1 MKTDTIA
8 ENRLPGRMHR
18 HGGRYYVRSALHIF
32 VLILIT
38 VVLFLPLVALLFMS
52 FKSDNDL
59 LFYNYSLFPHDW
71 TFQNYVNV
79 FNLEG
84 GTQLDFFGSI
94 GNTVLITVCSL
105 VGTVFTSA
113 LCAYGFTRFRVREN
127 SVVFSI
133 LLAGTLI
140 PSQVLQIPMY
150 EVYYQLGWIDTFY
163 PFIVPAFFGGGILNI
178 YLMREFVRG
187 ISPSMFE
194 AAEIDGAGELR
205 MFFQLALPLSLP
217 VLVTVAIFT
226 FQGTWND
233 FYGPL
238 LYINSPEKYTLALA
252 VYQFSTNFNS
262 YTGSMSTMTPW
273 NLIAAVNILSMLPI
287 IILYSFG
294 QKYFIEGISLG
305 SVKG

>member
-1 MKTDTIA
+1 MKQNTVA
-8 ENRLPGRMHR
+8 ENRLPGSMHR
-18 HGGRYYVRSALHIF
+18 HGGRYHVRSGLHVL
-32 VLILIT
+32 VLIVIT
-38 VVLFLPLVALLFMS
+38 FVLFLPLVALLFMS

-59 LFYNYSLFPHDW
+59 LFYNYSLFPHEW

-178 YLMREFVRG
+178 FLMREFMRG

-194 AAEIDGAGELR
+194 AAEIDGAGEMR
-205 MFFQLALPLSLP
+205 MFLQLALPLSLP
-217 VLVTVAIFT
+217 VLVTVAIFS

-305 SVKG
+305 GVKG